1 MPSVLDF
8 MLHYIIIC
16 VVPVVPVQ
24 VRSVKCLENEDL
36 ENGYLENEDLEN
48 AALLYS
54 SKSRLL
60 SNT

>member
-16 VVPVVPVQ
+16 VVPVIPVQ
-24 VRSVKCLENEDL
+24 VRSVKCLEDL
-36 ENGYLENEDLEN
+36 ENGYLENEGLEN

-54 SKSRLL
+54 S
-60 SNT
+60 

>member
-16 VVPVVPVQ
+16 VAPVVPVQ
-24 VRSVKCLENEDL
+24 VRSVKCLEDEDL
-36 ENGYLENEDLEN
+36 ENGYLENEGLEN

-54 SKSRLL
+54 S
-60 SNT
+60 

>member
-8 MLHYIIIC
+8 MLHYIIICTC

-24 VRSVKCLENEDL
+24 VRSVKCLEDGDL
-36 ENGYLENEDLEN
+36 ENGYLENEGLEN

-54 SKSRLL
+54 S
-60 SNT
+60 